1 MGSQIVFYFVLWVT
15 IYQML
20 RTTDLNSILTSFHI
34 KSHNRHVA
42 WVYMRQNLL
51 FLIWNNLFSSDFTMA
66 AVRNVR
72 TVCTAGPSRTRPEKW
87 SRWLDN
93 QTGKISGMPSKQHR
107 KLNPDGLKDQ
117 VGVQIV
123 RKYSLKPFLDDTP
136 YNLTAQYTLNN
147 GTLKQSL

>member
-1 MGSQIVFYFVLWVT
+1 
-15 IYQML
+15 
-20 RTTDLNSILTSFHI
+20 
-34 KSHNRHVA
+34 
-42 WVYMRQNLL
+42 
-51 FLIWNNLFSSDFTMA
+51 
-66 AVRNVR
+66 
-72 TVCTAGPSRTRPEKW
+72 
-87 SRWLDN
+87 
-93 QTGKISGMPSKQHR
+93 MPSKQHR